1 MKDIDDDA
9 IFLLKKEVENKMGF
23 SLKAPTNFDA
33 LISRVLKETGETLSI
48 STIKRLWGYV
58 SQSSTPRLS
67 TLSILSRFV
76 GYRDF
81 DDFCL
86 KKRIY
91 TSEDSDF
98 IYQTGEQVKDLQI
111 GDELTLEWK
120 PDRFCRIRYEKKD
133 CFRVINAINC
143 KLMKDDTFRAS
154 FVAIGHPLYVTE
166 LVRNGEFMNDYV
178 AGKTSG
184 LLSISIK
191 HAEEAS
197 K

>member
-81 DDFCL
+81 DD
-86 KKRIY
+86 
-91 TSEDSDF
+91 
-98 IYQTGEQVKDLQI
+98 
-111 GDELTLEWK
+111 
-120 PDRFCRIRYEKKD
+120 
-133 CFRVINAINC
+133 
-143 KLMKDDTFRAS
+143 
-154 FVAIGHPLYVTE
+154 
-166 LVRNGEFMNDYV
+166 
-178 AGKTSG
+178 
-184 LLSISIK
+184 
-191 HAEEAS
+191 
-197 K
+197 

>member
-33 LISRVLKETGETLSI
+33 LISKVLKETGETLSI

-154 FVAIGHPLYVTE
+154 IVAVVHPLYVTE

-191 HAEEAS
+191 HAEEA
-197 K
+197 